1 MKLTVRDL
9 FDIPIMKNFKLIAG
23 EKGLN
28 RPVML
33 TETLDFEF
41 TKGISMPRST
51 LFTGK
56 SLILTSLLFAKDD
69 PRQILEAV
77 KGLFALDVSCM
88 AYKKVIYHSL
98 PQEVIDF
105 ADEKGFP
112 ILEFG
117 GDEFFEDIIFS
128 INREL
133 RDGEDIASLE
143 RDLARI
149 LDQEASPREELKIR
163 KKINPGFKRFIRAVS
178 VKDLSLKSE
187 EAIVKMVGKMASL
200 ERISKKAALC
210 KFRDTYFIFLS
221 QDTDEIFR
229 FRALLADIFAALS
242 IDESK
247 IHCGV
252 SAVLPISEDF
262 GKVVREAF
270 WACNVAVMENDPAR
284 YYDNIGIY
292 RLIIPEIHSKNIL
305 NYMRE
310 YLSPLGDVT
319 PVQGISGR
327 AGREEGLLP
336 VPVQGEKNVLL
347 ETACVYILSKGDL
360 DETAAKLFCHKNTA
374 RYRLSKLHE
383 ILDPYSNDKEFHENL
398 SIAVRIYMLSQF
410 L

>member
-1 MKLTVRDL
+1 
-9 FDIPIMKNFKLIAG
+9 
-23 EKGLN
+23 
-28 RPVML
+28 
-33 TETLDFEF
+33 
-41 TKGISMPRST
+41 
-51 LFTGK
+51 
-56 SLILTSLLFAKDD
+56 
-69 PRQILEAV
+69 
-77 KGLFALDVSCM
+77 
-88 AYKKVIYHSL
+88 
-98 PQEVIDF
+98 
-105 ADEKGFP
+105 
-112 ILEFG
+112 
-117 GDEFFEDIIFS
+117 
-128 INREL
+128 
-133 RDGEDIASLE
+133 
-143 RDLARI
+143 
-149 LDQEASPREELKIR
+149 
-163 KKINPGFKRFIRAVS
+163 
-178 VKDLSLKSE
+178 
-187 EAIVKMVGKMASL
+187 MVGRMASL

-284 YYDNIGIY
+284 YYDDIGIY

-310 YLSPLGDVT
+310 YLSPLGDVS
-319 PVQGISGR
+319 PVQGISGS
-327 AGREEGLLP
+327 AAQEEGLRP
-336 VPVQGEKNVLL
+336 VPVQGERNVLL

-360 DETAAKLFCHKNTA
+360 DETAAKLFCHKNTV

>member
-1 MKLTVRDL
+1 
-9 FDIPIMKNFKLIAG
+9 
-23 EKGLN
+23 
-28 RPVML
+28 ML
-33 TETLDFEF
+33 RSDDF
-41 TKGISMPRST
+41 
-51 LFTGK
+51 
-56 SLILTSLLFAKDD
+56 A
-69 PRQILEAV
+69 
-77 KGLFALDVSCM
+77 
-88 AYKKVIYHSL
+88 
-98 PQEVIDF
+98 QEVAQVMFPGHAPGAMKTFDDRGCGADALFRGDFPRDQRQQDRIDQEVAELRPGRLCAAPERLAAVLTDQRREF
-105 ADEKGFP
+105 RGAEKLRLKLSRERRKTHQR
-112 ILEFG
+112 IHLRKLEFG

-360 DETAAKLFCHKNTA
+360 DETAAKLFCHKNTV